1 MTKFISVNILSLLTI
16 KGAPDVLIDR
26 CSKYTSIEG
35 ATKELDA
42 TTRATIEEIKN
53 IWSSQGKRVILLA
66 RKIVPKENIFVDPS
80 SSRFEDE
87 VMRLAR
93 TDLTL
98 VGIVG
103 IVDPP
108 RDEIPYVVST
118 LRGAGIRIFMVR
130 LIKFY
135 LRYYA
140 DTHRLP
146 EISVSRL
153 KQSPPSVVSSRIRQ
167 TW

>member
-1 MTKFISVNILSLLTI
+1 LTI

-26 CSKYTSIEG
+26 CSKYTSIDGE
-35 ATKELDA
+35 TQELDA

-66 RKIVPKENIFVDPS
+66 RKIVPKENIVIDPS
-80 SSRFEDE
+80 SSQYEDE

-118 LRGAGIRIFMVR
+118 LRRAGIRIFMVR
-130 LIKFY
+130 LVKIY
-135 LRYYA
+135 PRYYA
-140 DTHRLP
+140 DTHRLR
-146 EISVSRL
+146 EILVSPL
-153 KQSPPSVVSSRIRQ
+153 KQSPLSVVSSRTRQ